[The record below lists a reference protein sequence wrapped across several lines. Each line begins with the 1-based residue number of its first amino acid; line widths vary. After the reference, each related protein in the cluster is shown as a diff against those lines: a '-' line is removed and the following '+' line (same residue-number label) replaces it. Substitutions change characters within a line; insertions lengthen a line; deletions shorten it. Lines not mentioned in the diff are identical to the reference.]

1 MTTATLNA
9 AYPSKKS
16 HKALWTLVGVIFAPF
31 FLLIWIFGS
40 LFGAGTS
47 GNGNITPITPR
58 SINAGNLD
66 HYLPLFEEAGNADG
80 YASLP
85 PSVQQSIQGSRFH
98 PCVLPW
104 ELIAAIADIESN
116 FNSKAHSFAGAMG
129 MMQYEPGVFNEYSN
143 TVGLLS
149 PPGGTTPPS
158 AYSAADAIYAADL
171 TLCSDGATSNVAWSA
186 GDTRAVGIYNCGGN
200 WIYNPGACVTYYHGK
215 AVDTTVHYVSAVE
228 GVFLALQTRY
238 SSTSTTLTPPQSPNS
253 NTSTTTTVPH
263 LVVTPNDPFIP
274 STVSSAQNLVQV
286 HARILN
292 DANFMK
298 WVFHQASDDAGLQPS
313 LQAPTSM
320 SQLSQPLSK
329 YPVLGAITSVPNFS
343 DILNVRSEL
352 GVVVGLS
359 GKTGAVVAYVKNGHV
374 VTTTIKSG
382 SYGLAIGE

>member
-1 MTTATLNA
+1 MTTATLDA
-9 AYPSKKS
+9 AYPSKKG

-158 AYSAADAIYAADL
+158 AYSAADAIYAADDTVL
-171 TLCSDGATSNVAWSA
+171 GINGSFGVTTRCGTVVVVDVFEF
-186 GDTRAVGIYNCGGN
+186 GDCGG
-200 WIYNPGACVTYYHGK
+200 GSVVE
-215 AVDTTVHYVSAVE
+215 VDE
-228 GVFLALQTRY
+228 
-238 SSTSTTLTPPQSPNS
+238 
-253 NTSTTTTVPH
+253 
-263 LVVTPNDPFIP
+263 
-274 STVSSAQNLVQV
+274 
-286 HARILN
+286 
-292 DANFMK
+292 
-298 WVFHQASDDAGLQPS
+298 
-313 LQAPTSM
+313 
-320 SQLSQPLSK
+320 
-329 YPVLGAITSVPNFS
+329 
-343 DILNVRSEL
+343 
-352 GVVVGLS
+352 
-359 GKTGAVVAYVKNGHV
+359 
-374 VTTTIKSG
+374 
-382 SYGLAIGE
+382 